1 MIDGAGYQWTTAK
14 GSRVGIPTIED
25 ASVKTNGYVGDGY
38 CRITR
43 YGY

>member
-1 MIDGAGYQWTTAK
+1 MIDGAGYHWTTAK
-14 GSRVGIPTIED
+14 GSRVGIPTIAD
-25 ASVKTNGYVGDGY
+25 GSVRVNGYVGDGY